1 MANPPENTGFLKN
14 PIIILNINKKENN
27 NIRMID
33 SIGMKDNSKKK
44 ENISPRPLKKIQ
56 PEQELQE
63 DTITKMNAL
72 VEDLQTFFTEKIKIN
87 EKKYIYIKLII
98 KIVNMM
104 EFIQQ
109 LYINQ
114 KLNTLN
120 TKVPKTLYDIIDF
133 DTKIKYI
140 KQFEKIDTK
149 QMNKDNSVSVSLF
162 LNNYFDKIFD
172 TKNFEDFKTLL
183 DKDKNIQILKN
194 IMLINNDTNNIREKL
209 NNMLRDLLPET
220 KVNKTK
226 KGGNK
231 PSKNTTRRSRNIK
244 NTKKEQYTE

>member
-1 MANPPENTGFLKN
+1 MANPQENTGFLKN
-14 PIIILNINKKENN
+14 PIITLNINKKENN
-27 NIRMID
+27 NNRMID
-33 SIGMKDNSKKK
+33 SIGMKDNSK
-44 ENISPRPLKKIQ
+44 EYISPGPRKKIQ

-72 VEDLQTFFTEKIKIN
+72 VEDLQTFFTEKIN
-87 EKKYIYIKLII
+87 KKKNIYIKLII

-133 DTKIKYI
+133 DTKIKDI

-162 LNNYFDKIFD
+162 LNKYFDKIFD
-172 TKNFEDFKTLL
+172 TKNFKEFKTLL
-183 DKDKNIQILKN
+183 DKDTNIQILKN
-194 IMLINNDTNNIREKL
+194 IMLINHDTNKIRKKL
-209 NNMLRDLLPET
+209 NNMLRYLLPET